1 MTVTGEYV
9 PVTRCGHGVSWV
21 PVTDHQSSPSM
32 YSDPGAPEVI
42 PGDEARSRFYEAYRR
57 QSNRFDKELKEYNK
71 ELNITLLFVRLVA
84 VYLASDEGRT
94 IGKSLTLDQNHS
106 PSVRVIRCRRLNLPE
121 TGTEHQS
128 SSRME

>member
-1 MTVTGEYV
+1 
-9 PVTRCGHGVSWV
+9 
-21 PVTDHQSSPSM
+21 M

-84 VYLASDEGRT
+84 VHLAPNEGHI
-94 IGKSLTLDQNHS
+94 IGKSLTSDQNHS
-106 PSVRVIRCRRLNLPE
+106 PSVRVIRRRRFNLPE
-121 TGTEHQS
+121 TRTEHTS